1 MSQASTLTDSTRTD
15 STGASALDVLMVD
28 LQGNVRGKRIP
39 ADQIAKALQ
48 GNVRLP
54 LSTQLLD
61 IWGDDIDHI
70 TERGLSQGDP
80 DGLCVP
86 ALNTLHEV
94 PWRPGEQ
101 QVLTSLF
108 TVNGEAHLADPR
120 AILKRQDD
128 KLRERGL
135 TAVVAVELEFYV
147 VDSSTRDTGVPVPP
161 RALNMAG
168 PPKDLQLYDL
178 RVRDRLE
185 PFIDRVERYAQAA
198 AIPVTTS
205 LLEFGP
211 GQVEM
216 NLSHR
221 STALQAADDAV
232 LFKRLVYRAAEDE
245 GLMATFMAKPYTE
258 HAGSGMHTHMSLIDT
273 HGHAVF
279 DGSKQ
284 LQHGCAGVL
293 KHLPASLAVMA
304 PNLNSWRRLQPES
317 FAPTRLDWGYDHRGV
332 AIRIPETHGKAA
344 RIEQRVA
351 GADANPYF
359 VLTAMLAAIIDG
371 LDTAEP
377 PEHGPLQPG
386 DTPNAES
393 LSHDW
398 LSSLATFESSTWA
411 QDSFGQEFTTLYTK
425 IKRHEAQKLQAMVTN
440 VDWSTYLPQL

>member
-1 MSQASTLTDSTRTD
+1 MPPSSTDLDSAH
-15 STGASALDVLMVD
+15 ASALDVLIVD

-39 ADQIAKALQ
+39 GDQIAKALD

-101 QVLTSLF
+101 QVLTSLH
-108 TVNGEAHLADPR
+108 TPDGEPHLADPR
-120 AILKRQDD
+120 ALLKRQDD
-128 KLRERGL
+128 QLRQRGL

-147 VDSSTRDTGVPVPP
+147 VDSSTRDTGIPVPP
-161 RALNMAG
+161 SSLNMAG

-185 PFIDRVERYAQAA
+185 PFIDRVERYAKAS

-232 LFKRLVYRAAEDE
+232 LFKRLVYRAAQDE

-258 HAGSGMHTHMSLIDT
+258 HAGSGMHTHISLVDEN
-273 HGHAVF
+273 GQSVF
-279 DGSKQ
+279 DGSER

-304 PNLNSWRRLQPES
+304 PHFNSWRRLQPES

-344 RIEQRVA
+344 RVEQRVA

-359 VLTAMLAAIIDG
+359 VLTAMLAALIDG
-371 LDTAEP
+371 LAEAKLP
-377 PEHGPLQPG
+377 KQGPLQPG
-386 DTPNAES
+386 DTPNAAP

-398 LSSLATFESSTWA
+398 LTTLATFESCPWV
-411 QDSFGQEFTTLYTK
+411 QDTFGQDFTALYTK
-425 IKRHEAQKLQAMVTN
+425 IKRHEAHKLQAMVTN
-440 VDWSTYLPQL
+440 VDWATYLPQL